1 VNVKDF
7 LSELDKASEN
17 NAAALQV
24 PSKGDAIEFDL
35 FNVNQQKSLIKTA
48 FEGVEGIVNSNIL
61 YNDFIVENS
70 KEDYE
75 FNIIDKISII
85 INLRKLS
92 LSETININDTTYD
105 LNDLGDLDY
114 TQFTTNKIVKHGGI
128 TCNLVIPTL
137 ITDTSINKRVIN
149 TLSKLSD
156 AQKNTDAVNL
166 LLTYEIIKFIESV
179 KIGKTVLDFNNIS
192 VYEKKT
198 VVDKLP
204 LKLNNIILDFI
215 VDNKTKIDEYLTFE
229 DGTTLEID
237 ASLLSSE

>member
-1 VNVKDF
+1 MNVKDF

-24 PSKGDAIEFDL
+24 PSKGNVIEFDF

-48 FEGVEGIVNSNIL
+48 FEGVDGIVSSNIL
-61 YNDFIVENS
+61 YNDFIIENS
-70 KEDYE
+70 KEEYD
-75 FNIIDKISII
+75 FNIIDKVSII
-85 INLRKLS
+85 VNLRKLS
-92 LSETININDTTYD
+92 LSETIKIDDNTYN

-114 TQFTTNKIVKHGGI
+114 KQFTAKKVVKHDGI
-128 TCNLVIPTL
+128 TCNLAIPTL
-137 ITDTSINKRVIN
+137 ATDTSINKRVIS

-156 AQKNTDAVNL
+156 TQKKSSAVNL
-166 LLTYEIIKFIESV
+166 ILTYEIIKFIKSV

-215 VDNKTKIDEYLTFE
+215 VDNKNKSDEYLTFE

>member
-1 VNVKDF
+1 VKVKDF

-17 NAAALQV
+17 NVAALQV

-35 FNVNQQKSLIKTA
+35 FNVNQQKSLIKTV

-61 YNDFIVENS
+61 YNNFIIENS

-92 LSETININDTTYD
+92 LSETIKLDDTTYD

-114 TQFTTNKIVKHGGI
+114 TQFTTNKIVKHSGI
-128 TCNLVIPTL
+128 TCNLAIPTL
-137 ITDTSINKRVIN
+137 TTDTSINKKVISA
-149 TLSKLSD
+149 LSKLSD
-156 AQKNTDAVNL
+156 EQKNTDAVNL
-166 LLTYEIIKFIESV
+166 LLTYEIIKFIESI
-179 KIGKTVLDFNNIS
+179 KIGKTVLDFNDIS
-192 VYEKKT
+192 VYEKKA

-215 VDNKTKIDEYLTFE
+215 VSNKTKSDEYLTFE
-229 DGTTLEID
+229 DGTILEID